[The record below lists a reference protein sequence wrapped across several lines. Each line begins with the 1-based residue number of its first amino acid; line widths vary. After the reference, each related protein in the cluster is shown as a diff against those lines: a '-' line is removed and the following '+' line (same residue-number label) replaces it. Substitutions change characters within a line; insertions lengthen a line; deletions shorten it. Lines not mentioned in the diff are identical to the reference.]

1 MIHSPPDFAPVLA
14 AAIAR
19 HGEAA
24 MRFRLQAP
32 KTAAELRAVQDD
44 RYLSRMSLRIFRA
57 GLKHE
62 LVDRKWPAFEEVF
75 EGFAP
80 ATCAALYDED
90 IEAMLEDRRL
100 IRHLG
105 KLRAVRTNAGAML
118 AVAAEHGSFAA
129 WIAAWPGSNI
139 VGLWDQ
145 LARRF
150 SQLGGNSAPVF
161 LRMVGKDTF
170 ILTESVIKALGAWR
184 ALDRPPTSKRDRAGA
199 QGGLRPLG
207 CTGGPAAL
215 PSQPDC
221 GVERRL
227 IASSEG
233 GYDEPPSAGAPKL

>member
-1 MIHSPPDFAPVLA
+1 MAGQQEDRRLGSRQVSRATEHSTLIQPPPDFAPILA

-32 KTAAELRAVQDD
+32 KAAAELRAVRDD
-44 RYLSRMSLRIFRA
+44 RYLSQMSLRIFRA
-57 GLKHE
+57 GLEHE

-129 WIAAWPGSNI
+129 WPGSDI
-139 VGLWDQ
+139 V
-145 LARRF
+145 
-150 SQLGGNSAPVF
+150 
-161 LRMVGKDTF
+161 
-170 ILTESVIKALGAWR
+170 
-184 ALDRPPTSKRDRAGA
+184 
-199 QGGLRPLG
+199 
-207 CTGGPAAL
+207 
-215 PSQPDC
+215 
-221 GVERRL
+221 
-227 IASSEG
+227 
-233 GYDEPPSAGAPKL
+233 